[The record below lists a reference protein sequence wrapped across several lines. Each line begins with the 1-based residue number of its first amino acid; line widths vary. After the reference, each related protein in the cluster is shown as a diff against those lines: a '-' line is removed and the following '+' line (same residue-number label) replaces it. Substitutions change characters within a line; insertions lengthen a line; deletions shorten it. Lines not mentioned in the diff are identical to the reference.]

1 MEESKGFKGDIGKQ
15 KELNRARKKDART
28 QKEKRAKKV
37 AKLSQNDKHWS
48 GLESRDIRTPDV
60 YFKSKE
66 ATQERLESIKGKLD
80 DLMVHLQNLR
90 QKGGTPAQQEL
101 VKQELTKAVKKK
113 EKREKHQNSIS
124 IVDEISEGNT
134 DEAVD
139 LMKYELDR
147 RIHKRVEP
155 FLKVAGSEIEEQI
168 FGG

>member
-90 QKGGTPAQQEL
+90 RKGGTPAQQEL
-101 VKQELTKAVKKK
+101 VKQELTKTVEKKDRR
-113 EKREKHQNSIS
+113 EKRQNAVS

-134 DEAVD
+134 DEAVE
-139 LMKYELDR
+139 LMKDELDR

-155 FLKVAGSEIEEQI
+155 FLQVAGSEIEEQI